1 MAKVVE
7 NEKGFKVIEVS
18 TIECLSWG
26 GFGIC
31 DNCNSVATPKGYYV
45 AVLNHLLCEDCYKDW
60 CKYATYYPED
70 SRIEERNFEHYKK
83 ILNIE

>member
-1 MAKVVE
+1 MAKVVK

-18 TIECLSWG
+18 LIETTQWG
-26 GFGIC
+26 GLGIC
-31 DNCNSVATPKGYYV
+31 DNCNNPAFKGYYV

-60 CKYATYYPED
+60 CKYAIYYPED
-70 SRIEERNFEHYKK
+70 NRIEERNFERYKK